1 MVRLRN
7 LAQVLSE
14 REPIDAQNRKT
25 TLSVPARATVLFI
38 IDSVLVSS
46 RGIDVLLPGVEVRL
60 KRLGDIRFRL

>member
-14 REPIDAQNRKT
+14 REPIDTQNRKT
-25 TLSVPARATVLFI
+25 TLSVPARVTVLFI

-46 RGIDVLLPGVEVRL
+46 
-60 KRLGDIRFRL
+60 